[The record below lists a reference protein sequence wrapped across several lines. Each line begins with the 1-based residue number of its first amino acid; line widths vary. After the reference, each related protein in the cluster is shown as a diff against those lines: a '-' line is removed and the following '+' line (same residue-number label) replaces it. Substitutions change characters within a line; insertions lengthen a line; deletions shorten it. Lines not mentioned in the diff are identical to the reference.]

1 VIIGP
6 LGAGKS
12 AVAAAL
18 ARRGAFVVDADSVGH
33 AVLAPGGEAFD
44 AVAARWP
51 SVLVDEAGGPAIDRG
66 RLAAIAFADPAEL
79 AALEELTHPH
89 IVARI
94 EEMVGEV
101 PERVPVVV
109 EMPLIDPP
117 LEWHRLVVVAPTALR
132 YRRAVGRGMGPE
144 DVTRR
149 MQAQPDVDRW
159 RAAAD
164 SVIDNDGTLEN
175 LEAAVD
181 NWWAEFVSPPLMEG
195 RGGSIPGP

>member
-18 ARRGAFVVDADSVGH
+18 ARRGAFVVDADSIGH

-51 SVLVDEAGGPAIDRG
+51 SVVVDEAGVPAIDRA
-66 RLAAIAFADPAEL
+66 RLAAIVFADPGEL

-94 EEMVGEV
+94 EEMVAAA
-101 PERVPVVV
+101 PDQVVAV

-117 LEWHRLVVVAPTALR
+117 LPWHRLVVVAPTPLR
-132 YRRAVGRGMGPE
+132 YRRAVARGMEPE

-195 RGGSIPGP
+195 RGGSSPGP